1 MNFAKL
7 YIGDYLRDTGTL
19 TLAQHGA
26 YMLMLLEFYATERP
40 LPTGRDLHRLLRAET
55 KIEREAIDFV
65 AGKFWQSEEA
75 GLVNQRGMK
84 EIERAAH
91 QRSVNQSIGKLGGR
105 PKRTEPI
112 TDSVSVSEPNRNPNH
127 SQTKNVSDE
136 PNGSSSSPGATAKPR
151 STVPCPYAD
160 IVAAYHD
167 LLPTLPRC
175 RLMPAAR
182 QKALRRVWG
191 WVLSS
196 RRADESRRAVSADE
210 AMAWIRDY
218 FGRDFASYA
227 PGVMATNAD
236 EALAWL
242 SGYFRR
248 ASENDFL
255 MGRSGRSAEHAD
267 WQCDLDFLLTDRGM
281 KRVIE
286 HTKDVAA

>member
-1 MNFAKL
+1 MPGARDADLGLRWVQREVVGAVNFAKL

-196 RRADESRRAVSADE
+196 TKGDGTPR
-210 AMAWIRDY
+210 
-218 FGRDFASYA
+218 
-227 PGVMATNAD
+227 ATNAD